1 MSAMGVASAM
11 VLDAART
18 MKAVGQDRYG
28 SPDVLTLRD
37 VPVPVPA
44 DEAVLVR
51 VRASSVNAVD
61 WHAMRGEPFLVR
73 LTDGLLRPKI
83 AIRGVDAAGVV
94 EAVGAKVAHLQPG
107 DEVFGMRN
115 GAWAEYLSGRTF
127 VRKPTNLTFE
137 EAAAVPVAGVT
148 ALQAL
153 RRKGG
158 LAAGER
164 VLVTGA
170 GGGVGTFAV
179 QVARALGAKVSAATS
194 PRHLEM
200 VGALGVDRVFDYT
213 AGDFT
218 RDGSRYDL
226 IVDIGGG
233 RSLGDLSRVMAPGG
247 RLVVVGGGI
256 GKGRWLGPVVRPA
269 LAALRSRLRGQRM
282 LPFLSNAS
290 TDDLLV
296 LAEMLER
303 GTVRPIID
311 RTYPLAETAEA
322 VRYVETGQAGGKVV
336 ITV

>member
-11 VLDAART
+11 AIDGGRT
-18 MKAVGQDRYG
+18 MKAIGQDRYG
-28 SPDVLTLRD
+28 SPDVLSVRD
-37 VPVPVPA
+37 VPVPVPG

-73 LTDGLLRPKI
+73 LTDGLLRPKT
-83 AIRGVDAAGVV
+83 AVRGVDAAGIV
-94 EAVGAKVAHLQPG
+94 EAVGKGVTHLRPG

-115 GAWAEYLSGRTF
+115 GAWAEYVSGRTF
-127 VRKPTNLTFE
+127 VRKPANLTFE
-137 EAAAVPVAGVT
+137 QAAAVPVAAVT

-158 LAAGER
+158 LAAGQR

-179 QVARALGAKVSAATS
+179 QIARALGAEVNAATS
-194 PRHLEM
+194 PEHLEL
-200 VGALGVDRVFDYT
+200 VRSLGAGRVFDYT
-213 AGDFT
+213 REDFT

-226 IVDIGGG
+226 IIDIGGG
-233 RSLGDLSRVMAPGG
+233 RSLGDLGRVLAPDG
-247 RLVVVGGGI
+247 RLVVVGGGV
-256 GKGRWLGPVVRPA
+256 GNGRWLGPVLRPA
-269 LAALRSRLRGQRM
+269 AAALRQRLRGQRM

-290 TDDLLV
+290 IDDLAV
-296 LAEMLER
+296 LGDLLER
-303 GTVRPIID
+303 GEVRPIVD
-311 RTYPLAETAEA
+311 RTYPLHEAAEA
-322 VRYVETGQAGGKVV
+322 VRYLETGKARGKVV